1 VLVLSTEDG
10 LRSTVRQILEV
21 LGYQVALVADRAEL
35 AAALR
40 HGSARLLIIDGAQ
53 NGDISK
59 VTAALPSTMKTV
71 MLTTGA
77 DDSANTADTW
87 SAILHK
93 PFSLADLAGLV
104 RQTLDGPY

>member
-1 VLVLSTEDG
+1 
-10 LRSTVRQILEV
+10 
-21 LGYQVALVADRAEL
+21 
-35 AAALR
+35 
-40 HGSARLLIIDGAQ
+40 
-53 NGDISK
+53 
-59 VTAALPSTMKTV
+59 MKTV